1 METVRF
7 FSARWAQAARRVIN
21 EGPAPATVER
31 KLDGFWQWIER
42 AKAEVDCTLG
52 LAVRGLPPGA
62 PDAVVLRLERGACT
76 AVTLTTRTAAEP
88 RCRYLLAGDC
98 AAWRALLTGYDVG
111 RALTYRRLLLEQGDL
126 LAFFRSIYY
135 WTETLA
141 CLQRIPTEFP
151 PPRQVG

>member
-1 METVRF
+1 METIPF

-31 KLDGFWQWIER
+31 KLAGFWQWIER
-42 AKAEVDCTLG
+42 AKAEVNCTLG
-52 LAVRGLPPGA
+52 LAVRDLAPGA
-62 PDAVVLRLERGACT
+62 PDAVMLRLERGACT
-76 AVTLTTRTAAEP
+76 AVTLATRAAAEP
-88 RCRYLLAGDC
+88 RCSYLLAGDC
-98 AAWRALLTGYDVG
+98 AAWRTLLTGYDVG

-141 CLQRIPTEFP
+141 CLQRIPTAFP
-151 PPRQVG
+151 PPRQPG